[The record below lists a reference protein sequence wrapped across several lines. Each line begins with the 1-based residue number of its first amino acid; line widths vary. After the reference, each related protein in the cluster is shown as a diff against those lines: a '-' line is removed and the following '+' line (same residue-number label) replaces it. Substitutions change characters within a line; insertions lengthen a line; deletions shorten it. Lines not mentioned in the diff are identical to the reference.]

1 MYMFDIVYYYSY
13 LLRYL
18 HISASISVA
27 LLVLTNQATVIVC
40 VIQNV
45 ERMPQTKL
53 ILVYQH
59 HHLVF
64 RNYRTQGLT
73 KTCWKS
79 LSLSHIISFW
89 CEHQKCISVKPVV
102 KQKE

>member
-1 MYMFDIVYYYSY
+1 MYMFDIVCYYSY

-53 ILVYQH
+53 
-59 HHLVF
+59 F
-64 RNYRTQGLT
+64 
-73 KTCWKS
+73 
-79 LSLSHIISFW
+79 
-89 CEHQKCISVKPVV
+89 
-102 KQKE
+102 

>member
-1 MYMFDIVYYYSY
+1 MYMFDIVCYYSY

-18 HISASISVA
+18 HINASISVA

-53 ILVYQH
+53 
-59 HHLVF
+59 F
-64 RNYRTQGLT
+64 
-73 KTCWKS
+73 
-79 LSLSHIISFW
+79 
-89 CEHQKCISVKPVV
+89 
-102 KQKE
+102 